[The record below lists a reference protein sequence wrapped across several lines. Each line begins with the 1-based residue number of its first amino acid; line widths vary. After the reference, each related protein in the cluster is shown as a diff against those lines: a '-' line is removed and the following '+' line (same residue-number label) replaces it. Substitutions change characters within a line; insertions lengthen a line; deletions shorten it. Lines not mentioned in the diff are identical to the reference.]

1 MPWSCWIFGKLT
13 PMTFLE
19 WLMSMEDYFDWYAM
33 PGNIMFCFVKAKL
46 KGTVCLWWHSIEDK
60 LNRTNQLPI
69 NTWNEMK
76 FKMEERFLPIDYKKL
91 LYTKMFNLKRYNKLV
106 QRIHKRISW
115 VEYLKSSKGK
125 LGSNCCAYYKAGLQI
140 EIQLEMVVV

>member
-1 MPWSCWIFGKLT
+1 
-13 PMTFLE
+13 
-19 WLMSMEDYFDWYAM
+19 
-33 PGNIMFCFVKAKL
+33 
-46 KGTVCLWWHSIEDK
+46 
-60 LNRTNQLPI
+60 
-69 NTWNEMK
+69 MK

-125 LGSNCCAYYKAGLQI
+125 LGSNCCL
-140 EIQLEMVVV
+140 L